1 MASVTIRGPAGEVRW
16 GYHIAASLGA
26 WTVVD
31 DRLTATVVSADDFKV
46 SQRPLTF
53 IVHRPSGRTWSWN
66 VGSLQMAGETLTA
79 VLAPVE

>member
-16 GYHIAASLGA
+16 GYHSAASLGA

-31 DRLTATVVSADDFKV
+31 NHLTAQVVQADDFKV
-46 SQRPLTF
+46 AQRPLTF

-66 VGSLQMAGETLTA
+66 VGSLQIAGETLTA
-79 VLAPVE
+79 VLDPVE